1 MRPRHSRRHRHPP
14 HPPELST
21 RGLIEEVANGVAG
34 HAMTLGDLLD
44 RFRER
49 SYGVFLLIC
58 VLPAFVPLPIGAG
71 AVSGPLVSL
80 IGVQFLAQMQHP
92 WVPGFIARR
101 PLSAEGMDKFRRRT
115 ARLLGWLEKVSRPR
129 NEAMIDHRAA
139 RTFTGLLL
147 VLLGALLALPLPAT
161 NYPFGAVL
169 LLYAIALIERD
180 GRLMA
185 IAWAAGLVEIGIVA
199 AMSGQIAAWL
209 GQLFS

>member
-1 MRPRHSRRHRHPP
+1 MRPRHHRPRHPP

-71 AVSGPLVSL
+71 AISGPLVSL

-101 PLSAEGMDKFRRRT
+101 PLSPEGMDRFRRRT

-129 NEAMIDHRAA
+129 TEAMIDHRAA

-147 VLLGALLALPLPAT
+147 VLLGGLLALPLPAT

-185 IAWAAGLVEIGIVA
+185 IAWAAGLVEIGVVA

-209 GQLFS
+209 TRLFS

>member
-1 MRPRHSRRHRHPP
+1 MRHRHARRHGD

-21 RGLIEEVANGVAG
+21 RGLIEEVANGAAG

-49 SYGVFLLIC
+49 SFGVLLLIS

-71 AVSGPLVSL
+71 AISGPLVSL
-80 IGVQFLAQMQHP
+80 IGVQFLAQMAHP
-92 WVPGFIARR
+92 WVPGFVCRR
-101 PLSAEGMDKFRRRT
+101 ELSPDGMDKFRRRT
-115 ARLLGWLEKVSRPR
+115 SRLLRWLEKVSRPR

-147 VLLGALLALPLPAT
+147 LVLGVLLALPLPAT

-185 IAWAAGLVEIGIVA
+185 IAWMAGLVEIAIVA

-209 GQLFS
+209 AELFA